1 MNFYKTKLNEIKL
14 ALGLEVKMV
23 EATLKDGV
31 TKVET
36 EALEAGSKIFVV
48 SDSDEKAAAP
58 EGVHELEDGTKVTVD
73 AQGTITQV
81 DKSQIKVES
90 EQDGSKKE
98 VKVEASEEDEKR
110 KSTSEME
117 KEDEEK
123 MEKEE
128 KEKMEKEEEKM
139 AREEEKEE
147 MKRMVMTC
155 MEAIEDVAKE
165 VKAVKEEMSIY
176 KSKMEKMSK
185 TPGSTKITTYNN
197 EAPVSQNP
205 MDARLEGLKTLR
217 QEFKK
222 TRKF

>member
-36 EALEAGSKIFVV
+36 EALESGSKVFVV
-48 SDSDEKAAAP
+48 SESGEKSPAP
-58 EGVHELEDGTKVTVD
+58 EGSHELQDGTKITVD

-81 DKSQIKVES
+81 DKPEIKVES
-90 EQDGSKKE
+90 EEDKDKKE
-98 VKVEASEEDEKR
+98 VKVEAAEEEEDKKEME

-117 KEDEEK
+117 K
-123 MEKEE
+123 
-128 KEKMEKEEEKM
+128 
-139 AREEEKEE
+139 EEEKEE

-155 MEAIEDVAKE
+155 MEAIEDVARE
-165 VKAVKEEMSIY
+165 VAMVKEEMASY

-185 TPGSTKITTYNN
+185 TPGSTKISTYNN
-197 EAPVSQNP
+197 EAPASENP
-205 MDARLEGLKTLR
+205 MDARLAGLKTLR
-217 QEFKK
+217 EEFKK

>member
-48 SDSDEKAAAP
+48 SDSDQKAAAP

-81 DKSQIKVES
+81 DKSAIKVES

-98 VKVEASEEDEKR
+98 VKV
-110 KSTSEME
+110 
-117 KEDEEK
+117 
-123 MEKEE
+123 
-128 KEKMEKEEEKM
+128 
-139 AREEEKEE
+139 
-147 MKRMVMTC
+147 
-155 MEAIEDVAKE
+155 
-165 VKAVKEEMSIY
+165 
-176 KSKMEKMSK
+176 
-185 TPGSTKITTYNN
+185 
-197 EAPVSQNP
+197 
-205 MDARLEGLKTLR
+205 
-217 QEFKK
+217 
-222 TRKF
+222 